1 MRLGQAQGL
10 PWGFTRLIPCV
21 IGCGSIMGI
30 KIIANNKKAY
40 HEYFI
45 DEVYEAGLMLQGT
58 EVKSLRAGQVSI
70 KESYC
75 RIRNGEVFVE
85 NMNISPYEQGNR
97 ENHEPLRARKLL
109 LHGEEIAK
117 IIKKVDEK
125 GLTLIPTKLYF
136 KDRRA
141 KLEIGIGRGKKLY
154 DKRETLKR
162 KQADREASRAMRDHS
177 K

>member
-1 MRLGQAQGL
+1 M
-10 PWGFTRLIPCV
+10 
-21 IGCGSIMGI
+21 SI

-40 HEYFI
+40 HEYFV
-45 DEVYEAGLMLQGT
+45 DEVFEAGLALQGT
-58 EVKSLRAGQVSI
+58 EVKSIRLGQVSI

-75 RIRNGEVFVE
+75 RIRNGEVFVD

-97 ENHEPLRARKLL
+97 ENHEPLRSRKLL
-109 LHGEEIAK
+109 LNRYEIDK
-117 IIKKVDEK
+117 LIKKVDEK
-125 GLTLIPTKLYF
+125 GLTLVPTKIYF
-136 KDRRA
+136 KDSRA
-141 KLEIGIGRGKKLY
+141 KLEIGVCRGKKLY